1 MIGQKAMN
9 AWSKVRIGD
18 ALRLINGRAFKPS
31 EWKERGL
38 PIVRIQNLN
47 NVEAPFNYYEGD
59 LPKKFLLNNGDLLF
73 AWSGTPGTSF
83 GAHIWRGGKA
93 WLNQHIFKVIFDEAE
108 FDKRFLRL
116 AINQNLS
123 EYIQAAHGAAGL
135 AHITKG
141 KFERSEL
148 IKPTLDEQR
157 NIVAEIEKQFSRLDE
172 AVASLKRV
180 KANLKRYKAA
190 VLKAAVE
197 GKLTEEWRNAH
208 PDVEPADKLLER
220 ILAERR
226 VRWKGRGKYQEPSSP
241 NTSGLPNLPHGWT
254 WARWEQI
261 GFSQNGRA
269 FPSAQYQASGF
280 KLLRPGNLHV
290 SGKVVWTEESTRC
303 MPRKWADEFPEFIV
317 GPRELIMN
325 LTAQSLKDEF
335 LGRVCLTGPGE
346 ACLLNQRQAR
356 LTPVLVIPEFLLW
369 LFKSPVFRR
378 FVDGLNTGSLIQHM
392 FTSQLADFVLPLPS
406 LDDQQQIVAEVERR
420 LSVID
425 ELEAAVETNLT
436 RTDKL
441 RQSILTTAFSGKLVP
456 SQGQRISLTN
466 YGTRTT
472 KFANEGDHLQ

>member
-1 MIGQKAMN
+1 VKAITGN
-9 AWSKVRIGD
+9 KTTKEWDKVRIGD

-31 EWKERGL
+31 EWRERGL

-47 NVEAPFNYYEGD
+47 NAEAPFNYYEGD
-59 LPKKFLLNNGDLLF
+59 LPEKFLLNNGDLLF

-93 WLNQHIFKVIFDEAE
+93 WLNQHIFKVLFDETD
-108 FDKRFLRL
+108 FNKKFLQL
-116 AINQNLS
+116 AINQNLN
-123 EYIQAAHGAAGL
+123 EYIRAAHGGAGL

-141 KFERSEL
+141 RFEQSEL
-148 IKPTLDEQR
+148 LKPTLDEQR
-157 NIVAEIEKQFSRLDE
+157 DIIAEIEKQFSRLDE
-172 AVASLKRV
+172 AVTNLKRV
-180 KANLKRYKAA
+180 KANLKRYKAS

-197 GKLTEEWRNAH
+197 GKLTEDWRKQH
-208 PDVEPADKLLER
+208 PDVEPASKLLER
-220 ILAERR
+220 ILAERHAK
-226 VRWKGRGKYQEPSSP
+226 WRGKSKYKEPSSP
-241 NTSGLPNLPHGWT
+241 NISGFPNLPPGWI

-290 SGKVVWTEESTRC
+290 SGKVVWAEENTRC
-303 MPRKWADEFPEFIV
+303 MSKKWADEFPEFIV
-317 GPRELIMN
+317 GPGELIMN

-356 LTPVLVIPEFLLW
+356 LTPILVIPEFLLW

-392 FTSQLADFVLPLPS
+392 FTSQLADFVLPLPA
-406 LDDQQQIVAEVERR
+406 LEEQHQIVSEVERR
-420 LSVID
+420 LSIIE
-425 ELEAAVETNLT
+425 ELEGGVELNLI
-436 RTDKL
+436 RADRL
-441 RQSILTTAFSGKLVP
+441 RQSILSQAFNGKLL
-456 SQGQRISLTN
+456 SNGAR
-466 YGTRTT
+466 G
-472 KFANEGDHLQ
+472 